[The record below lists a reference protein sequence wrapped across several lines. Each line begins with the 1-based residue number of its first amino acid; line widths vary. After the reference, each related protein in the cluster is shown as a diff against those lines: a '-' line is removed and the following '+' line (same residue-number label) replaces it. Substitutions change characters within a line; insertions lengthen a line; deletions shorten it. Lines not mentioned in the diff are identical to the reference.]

1 MKFRNIM
8 LTGTMVLTMAV
19 SAPAVYAGEA
29 QPESTE
35 ESQPEGTEETPAE
48 DGGGVLGGLLT
59 DLFGEDGPLSG
70 VLPEGTDVNGMLD
83 TAKEQLGQAGAEVSG
98 VLDAVV
104 DAVKN
109 EAGSLDAETLKEYAG
124 DILSHFTGDNTDW
137 AAMDEMIEI
146 YGRVRES
153 EEAFMLEHNS
163 DFLDPGDVQII
174 SNSNIY
180 MDQFDGDEIRGMACM
195 TQYNY
200 TMDEQNQLHFLCG
213 AQDVVLFRHQN
224 DGEAGYPVT
233 EAVFAEDGENYMP
246 SIEAM
251 CSETG
256 ESLDECLEDIEFAD
270 AMMVYDLETY
280 LENHPEVAGIEY
292 DGEIRTAE
300 ELDELWIEKFNEE
313 PAEGDGKELT
323 EETEASE

>member
-1 MKFRNIM
+1 MKFI
-8 LTGTMVLTMAV
+8 TGTMVLAMAV

-35 ESQPEGTEETPAE
+35 EAQPEGTEETPAE

-59 DLFGEDGPLSG
+59 DLFGEDGPLSV
-70 VLPEGTDVNGMLD
+70 VLSEQTAAYEMLD

-109 EAGSLDAETLKEYAG
+109 EAGSLDAETLKEYA
-124 DILSHFTGDNTDW
+124 
-137 AAMDEMIEI
+137 
-146 YGRVRES
+146 
-153 EEAFMLEHNS
+153 
-163 DFLDPGDVQII
+163 
-174 SNSNIY
+174 
-180 MDQFDGDEIRGMACM
+180 
-195 TQYNY
+195 
-200 TMDEQNQLHFLCG
+200 
-213 AQDVVLFRHQN
+213 
-224 DGEAGYPVT
+224 
-233 EAVFAEDGENYMP
+233 EDGENYMP

-256 ESLDECLEDIEFAD
+256 TSLDECLEDIEFAD